1 MLGTPRHHA
10 PRSGRSFF
18 GLLAVF
24 ALLALACFVP
34 IAQAEDAGGIEYQDA
49 PPSAT
54 GADIPSVPNNSGGG
68 SEPKGNAS
76 SSSDGSTGSETSQG
90 GSEESGSG
98 TAGGSGKNDGNGS
111 GTGPG
116 GKSQVSP
123 AEATTSTDG
132 TPAGSAANSAA
143 AEDDGG
149 SSPLVPILIALAVVM
164 AAAVAAVVIRQ
175 RRQRSG
181 GPDGHVSPEAS

>member
-1 MLGTPRHHA
+1 MLGTSRHPA

-54 GADIPSVPNNSGGG
+54 GADIPSVPNNSDGG
-68 SEPKGNAS
+68 SEPKGGAH
-76 SSSDGSTGSETSQG
+76 SSSDGSTGSEASQG
-90 GSEESGSG
+90 GSEESDSG
-98 TAGGSGKNDGNGS
+98 AAGGSGKNDGNGS
-111 GTGPG
+111 GTNADGKGQISPG
-116 GKSQVSP
+116 K
-123 AEATTSTDG
+123 ATASADG
-132 TPAGSAANSAA
+132 NSAA
-143 AEDDGG
+143 SLANSTAVEDDGG
-149 SSPLVPILIALAVVM
+149 SSPLVPILIGLAVVM

-175 RRQRSG
+175 RRQRSD